1 MKKNPKLRELER
13 WTLIKHWDHIL
24 EFLWIDWVYARW
36 RSPYWWDII
45 IMWHANQ
52 NVWEYWE
59 ILNPNDEDHDW

>member
-1 MKKNPKLRELER
+1 MKKNPKLRELEH

-36 RSPYWWDII
+36 KAWDEII

-59 ILNPNDEDHDW
+59 ILNLNDEDHDW